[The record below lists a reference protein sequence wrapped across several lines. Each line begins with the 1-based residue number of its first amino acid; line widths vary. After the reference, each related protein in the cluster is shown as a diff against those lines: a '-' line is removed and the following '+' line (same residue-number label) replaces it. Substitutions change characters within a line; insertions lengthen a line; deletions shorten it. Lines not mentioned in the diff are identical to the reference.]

1 MTSVFEERKT
11 SPSARAN
18 SDDKNSQQ
26 PFRSSSFNL
35 SEMDKSEVEL
45 QAQPASS
52 SSLRDE
58 EEGLLRQQR
67 QRRLRRSPP
76 SVAPLQNRRI
86 DNTAEHHLLGSDET
100 SSSVEPDL
108 VVTSP
113 LHHQQQLLQSS
124 PLLEKGHSRRRLTED
139 DELSDSSSSSMTLPT
154 PPTTIG
160 EVILTRQSSPKK
172 RTLVVYSGPTSLDRS
187 IGKNDVYLAN
197 FDYFI
202 EHGIECDGLG
212 GTDQPRAA
220 GSQSQQQQQ
229 QSNLEYVI
237 VLTQPV
243 ADEYTSSNGLITQ
256 KQYQCGSNAKITVL
270 VREDRCYDMESLL
283 LVSRTFDVPHD
294 YDHMVYIN
302 CGLAGPKFG
311 PGSPEHWENL
321 SSWTELYTSLLSDK
335 IQMVGHTIN
344 THFNSVYSPHVQ
356 SFLFAINTP
365 MIDIW
370 LKTGAVYECGITN
383 EDFKDDLVKMALVWR
398 YEVGISRVL
407 LERGHSIAAAF
418 MHQQGR
424 IGEPLIIDGNSTFG
438 RHFNQDEI
446 IHSDVFL
453 EDGVRRLTESSFPE
467 YDDHRKYAILPWD
480 CYVFFKV
487 SRLIPTDIQQLMHY
501 ENLGPVKLV
510 QNDARRSSYWHWR
523 RKAGVSI
530 FDALA
535 GMVLGDAYH
544 AANAGALRCHGR
556 NCEFDEVSTATGGI
570 LVFLSLSALL
580 IWYFV
585 SSKNIRRRIQIK
597 LRPKRTKDQKRT
609 L

>member
-1 MTSVFEERKT
+1 MTLIAEQRKT
-11 SPSARAN
+11 SSSVRAN
-18 SDDKNSQQ
+18 NDNSSIHTQSKQQ
-26 PFRSSSFNL
+26 PFRSTSLNL
-35 SEMDKSEVEL
+35 NEMDLPILE
-45 QAQPASS
+45 AQSASS
-52 SSLRDE
+52 LSLRE
-58 EEGLLRQQR
+58 EEDGLLEQQQQR
-67 QRRLRRSPP
+67 IMRLRRNPTAA
-76 SVAPLQNRRI
+76 APLHNRI
-86 DNTAEHHLLGSDET
+86 DNTAEQQLFGPDET
-100 SSSVEPDL
+100 SSSIEPDP

-113 LHHQQQLLQSS
+113 LHHQHLQSS
-124 PLLEKGHSRRRLTED
+124 PLLEKGLSSRRLTEEI
-139 DELSDSSSSSMTLPT
+139 ELSNADSSSLSMTLPT

-160 EVILTRQSSPKK
+160 EVILKRQSSPKK

-197 FDYFI
+197 FNYFI

-212 GTDQPRAA
+212 GTDQPHPS
-220 GSQSQQQQQ
+220 GTQPQQQ

-243 ADEYTSSNGLITQ
+243 ADEYTSSNGLVTQ
-256 KQYQCGSNAKITVL
+256 KQYQCGSNVKITVL

-453 EDGVRRLTESSFPE
+453 EDGVRMLTESSFPE
-467 YDDHRKYAILPWD
+467 YEDHRKYAILPWD

-487 SRLIPTDIQQLMHY
+487 SRLIPIDIQQLMHY
-501 ENLGPVKLV
+501 ENRGPIKLV
-510 QNDARRSSYWHWR
+510 QNDARRSSNWHWR

-530 FDALA
+530 FDALT

-544 AANAGALRCHGR
+544 AANAGVLRCHGR
-556 NCEFDEVSTATGGI
+556 NCEFDEVTTATGGI
-570 LVFLSLSALL
+570 LAFLSLSALF

-585 SSKNIRRRIQIK
+585 SSKNMRRRIQVQ
-597 LRPKRTKDQKRT
+597 LRPKRTKDQ